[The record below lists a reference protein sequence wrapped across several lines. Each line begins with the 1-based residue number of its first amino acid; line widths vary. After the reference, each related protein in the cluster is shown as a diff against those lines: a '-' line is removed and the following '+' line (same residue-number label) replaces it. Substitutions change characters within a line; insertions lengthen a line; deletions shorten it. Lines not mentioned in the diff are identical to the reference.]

1 MSKWTHIL
9 GGVRYDMFFLGTPID
24 EPAFNTCSFNDPEEK
39 WDKCDVPCGSEGSL
53 TVGKADVYRND
64 TQAFVTYSF
73 SGDLRDYSYEN
84 DKEKLEA
91 WINSLIP
98 EEGLVMIRQAVF
110 QVDYEDRDGTV
121 IYQYDN
127 ELNKFVAGEL

>member
-9 GGVRYDMFFLGTPID
+9 GGVRYDMFPLGQPID
-24 EPAFNTCSFNDPEEK
+24 EPEFNTCSFHDPEEK

-53 TVGKADVYRND
+53 TVGKTDVYRND

-73 SGDLRDYSYEN
+73 SGDLRDYSYED
-84 DKEKLEA
+84 DKEKLET
-91 WINSLIP
+91 WINSLVP
-98 EEGLVMIRQAVF
+98 KEGLVMIRQAVF
-110 QVDYEDRDGTV
+110 QVDYEDRAGTV

-127 ELNKFVAGEL
+127 ETNSFVAGEL